1 MDEQKNGTPAPRRRR
16 RADVQRTVIS
26 EDYTDSF
33 QPEEAKPQEEAR
45 QPRSEVRK
53 PAQSSVQRQVWEDE
67 YDDFDDEPR
76 RKKGGKKRGKGDKT
90 GCLIGIIIL
99 LLSRP

>member
-16 RADVQRTVIS
+16 RADAQRTVIS

-45 QPRSEVRK
+45 QPRRAACSVR
-53 PAQSSVQRQVWEDE
+53 S
-67 YDDFDDEPR
+67 
-76 RKKGGKKRGKGDKT
+76 GKMNTMILTTSRATKRAERSAGRATKRDA
-90 GCLIGIIIL
+90 
-99 LLSRP
+99 

>member
-53 PAQSSVQRQVWEDE
+53 PAQSSVQRQV
-67 YDDFDDEPR
+67 R
-76 RKKGGKKRGKGDKT
+76 
-90 GCLIGIIIL
+90 
-99 LLSRP
+99 

>member
-33 QPEEAKPQEEAR
+33 QPEEAKPREEAR

-76 RKKGGKKRGKGDKT
+76 HKRAERST
-90 GCLIGIIIL
+90 G
-99 LLSRP
+99 RATKRDA